1 MAYTLCAKFPHGRVP
16 RYIKEQKCEFHCQ
29 KQWQPKFHLKLRNTT
44 PPPYLVNIPK
54 EKTKIWMTMIMM
66 RLVVAMISSRVSK
79 RGKCGQESNRR
90 NIPLHQIPYWTHFLG
105 IHCTP
110 GTTISH
116 VGNDWNHVNIL
127 LSWNNVVLFYTF
139 ELSIN
144 CIMNHLH
151 ICDMALKIVH

>member
-1 MAYTLCAKFPHGRVP
+1 
-16 RYIKEQKCEFHCQ
+16 
-29 KQWQPKFHLKLRNTT
+29 
-44 PPPYLVNIPK
+44 
-54 EKTKIWMTMIMM
+54 MTMIMM

-79 RGKCGQESNRR
+79 RGKCGQESNGR